1 VNEFV
6 YSLIL
11 FVLALGMAV
20 TLLGTRQSPLVPFG
34 LAMPQWAAAV
44 AVTPLGLVLLS
55 LGREFAQPW
64 FSLLG
69 KAMIAAGYAL
79 FVGALLRAVGVR
91 CTRRLRILV
100 FLPALIVLLASAF
113 YLAIDPT
120 QPLRTGLLSLVLSG
134 YSFAAVALALS
145 DLRRGSRF
153 TLFMLS
159 GGFALAG
166 IVQLVRGIWLSGD
179 PALYAT
185 HALLERALLSI
196 GVLAPLGSTVAFALT
211 ASNRL
216 QAEFAHLAHRD
227 ELTGLPNR
235 RAFVRQAQRLFTGAR
250 PHRLAALVI
259 DIDHFKQVNDR
270 LGHPEGDRILVRVA
284 GTLASCIDP
293 GDLLARVGGEEFYC
307 LLPGA
312 DLREAERLSETMRQK
327 VEVTFAEEKR
337 AEARVTI
344 SVGAAVYRE
353 FDEHLQMLLE
363 RADRAL
369 LAAKALGRN
378 RVVTDA
384 QPLRTAAVPGKIV
397 DLRQPSRPG

>member
-1 VNEFV
+1 MNELV

-20 TLLGTRQSPLVPFG
+20 TLLGARQSPLVPFG

-44 AVTPLGLVLLS
+44 AVTPLGLVLMA
-55 LGREFAQPW
+55 LGRQLAEPW
-64 FSLLG
+64 FDLLG

-79 FVGALLRAVGVR
+79 FVGALIRAVGLR
-91 CTRRLRILV
+91 CNNRLRVMV
-100 FLPALIVLLASAF
+100 FLPALTVLLASAAF
-113 YLAIDPT
+113 RVLDPH
-120 QPLRTGLLSLVLSG
+120 QPLRSGLLSLVLAG

-153 TLFMLS
+153 TLAMLA

-166 IVQLVRGIWLSGD
+166 LVQLIRGVCLTGD
-179 PALYAT
+179 PSLYLT

-235 RAFVRQAQRLFTGAR
+235 RAFLRQAQRLFAGAR
-250 PHRLAALVI
+250 PYRLAALVI
-259 DIDHFKQVNDR
+259 DIDRFKQVNDR
-270 LGHPEGDRILVRVA
+270 LGHPEGDRILARTA
-284 GTLASCIDP
+284 GVLSACVDP

-312 DLREAERLSETMRQK
+312 DLREAERVSETMRQRI
-327 VEVTFAEEKR
+327 EANFAAEKQP
-337 AEARVTI
+337 EARVTI
-344 SVGAAVYRE
+344 SVGAAVYRD

-384 QPLRTAAVPGKIV
+384 QPLRTAAAPGKIV
-397 DLRQPSRPG
+397 DLRQPGRPS

>member
-1 VNEFV
+1 MNELV

-20 TLLGTRQSPLVPFG
+20 TLLGARQSPLVPFG

-44 AVTPLGLVLLS
+44 AVSPLGLVLMT
-55 LGREFAQPW
+55 LGRTLNEPW
-64 FSLLG
+64 FLLLG
-69 KAMIAAGYAL
+69 KGTIAAGYAL
-79 FVGALLRAVGVR
+79 FVGALIRAVGMR
-91 CTRRLRILV
+91 CSRRLRLLV
-100 FLPALIVLLASAF
+100 FSPALVVLLASAT
-113 YLAIDPT
+113 YLVIEPD
-120 QPLRTGLLSLVLSG
+120 QPLRTGLLSLVLCG
-134 YSFAAVALALS
+134 YSFAAAALALS
-145 DLRRGSRF
+145 DLHRGSRF
-153 TLFMLS
+153 TLMMLA
-159 GGFALAG
+159 GGFGLAG
-166 IVQLVRGIWLSGD
+166 IVQLIRGIWLAGD
-179 PALYAT
+179 PASYVT
-185 HALLERALLSI
+185 YPLLERALLSI
-196 GVLAPLGSTVAFALT
+196 GVLAPLGTTVAFALT

-235 RAFVRQAQRLFTGAR
+235 RAFLRQAQRLFSAAR

-270 LGHPEGDRILVRVA
+270 LGHPEGDRILARVA

-312 DLREAERLSETMRQK
+312 DLREAERIAEAMRQK
-327 VEVTFAEEKR
+327 CEATFAEEKR
-337 AEARVTI
+337 PEARVTV
-344 SVGAAVYRE
+344 SVGAAVYRD
-353 FDEHLQMLLE
+353 FDENLHGLIE

-384 QPLRTAAVPGKIV
+384 QPLRTTAVPGKIV
-397 DLRQPSRPG
+397 DLRQSSRPS